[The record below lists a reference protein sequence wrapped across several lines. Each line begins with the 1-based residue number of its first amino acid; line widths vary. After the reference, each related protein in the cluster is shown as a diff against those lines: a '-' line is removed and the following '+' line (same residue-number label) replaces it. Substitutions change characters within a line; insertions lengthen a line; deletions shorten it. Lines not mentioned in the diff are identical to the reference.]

1 MSIAKITAP
10 DDLGGPVVQRPAVTV
25 DRSSPVPLYFQ
36 LAEQLEASILA
47 GTLTPGT
54 RLENE
59 VQLADR
65 CGLSRPTVRQAIQ
78 HLVDK
83 GLLVR
88 KRGVGTQV
96 VQAQVKRTI
105 ELTSLY
111 DDLAA
116 AQRSPRTRV
125 LELVTVP
132 AADQIA
138 KDLGVTPGTAVIRLR
153 RLRLTAAEPLALMTN
168 HLPADIVR
176 LTAERLERHGLYETL
191 RAAGVNLRIAN
202 QTIGA
207 RGATTA
213 EAALLDERRGVP
225 LLTMTRTAFDDKG
238 RAVEYGTH
246 LYRADRYSF
255 TLTLVER

>member
-1 MSIAKITAP
+1 
-10 DDLGGPVVQRPAVTV
+10 VVQGPAVTV

-36 LAEQLEASILA
+36 LAEQLEAAIVA
-47 GTLTPGT
+47 GALTPGS

-59 VQLADR
+59 VQLAGR

-78 HLVDK
+78 HLVDR

-96 VQAQVKRTI
+96 VQAQVKRPI

-116 AQRSPRTRV
+116 AQRAPRTRV

-132 AADQIA
+132 ASDEIA
-138 KDLGVTPGTAVIRLR
+138 KDLGLPPGTDVVRMR
-153 RLRLTAAEPLALMTN
+153 RLRLSDSEPLALMTN
-168 HLPADIVR
+168 HLPTGIVD
-176 LTAERLERHGLYETL
+176 LTAERLERHGLYEIL

-238 RAVEYGTH
+238 RAVEYATH
-246 LYRADRYSF
+246 TYRASRYSF